1 MTLFDQDPVAM
12 GSKPTSVC
20 HVVALPYPGRGHIN
34 PMMNLCKL
42 LASKK
47 PDILITF
54 VVTEEWLGFIGP
66 EPKPANVRFA
76 AVPNVIPS
84 ELHRAKNFPAF
95 LEAVFTRLEAPVE
108 QLLDRLEL
116 PVEAIVADTYMLWAV
131 RVGKR
136 RNIPVATLWT
146 MSISV
151 FAVFHHFEM
160 LKQKGHFPV
169 DLSERG
175 EEEVDYIPGVA
186 KTRLADLP
194 TIFHGNG
201 RQVLGGALECIA
213 WASKADY
220 FLSTSFYELEFPV
233 LDALQSQS
241 QSQLSAP
248 VYCVGPTIPFFDGD
262 GDGDAAYLR
271 WLDSQPRGSVLYIS
285 LGSFL
290 SVSKV
295 QMEEMVAGV
304 RDSGVRFLWVA
315 RGETSLIG
323 KACEEDMGLV
333 VPWCEQLKVLCHP
346 SVGGFWTHSG
356 WNSTLEAIYAGVPM
370 LTCPIFWDQV
380 PNSKQITEDWKI
392 GLRVKKEEE
401 EGGGGGGGGN
411 ENLVTRQEIARLVR
425 KLMDVESDEGREM
438 RKRARELREACRRA
452 VAKDGSSDRNLD
464 AFISDISRAE

>member
-1 MTLFDQDPVAM
+1 MTLFDQDPIDM
-12 GSKPTSVC
+12 ESKQPTSVC

-42 LASKK
+42 LVSKK
-47 PDILITF
+47 PHILITF
-54 VVTEEWLGFIGP
+54 VVTEEWLGFIGS
-66 EPKPANVRFA
+66 EPKPANVRLA

-84 ELHRAKNFPAF
+84 ELHRAKNFPTF
-95 LEAVFTRLEAPVE
+95 LEAVFTKLEAPVE
-108 QLLDRLEL
+108 QLLDKLEL
-116 PVEAIVADTYMLWAV
+116 PVAAIIADTYMRWAV
-131 RVGKR
+131 RAGKQ

-146 MSISV
+146 MSVSV
-151 FAVFHHFEM
+151 FSLFHHFEM

-169 DLSERG
+169 DLSEGG
-175 EEEVDYIPGVA
+175 EQEVDYIPGLA
-186 KTRLADLP
+186 RTRLADLP

-201 RQVLGGALECIA
+201 LQVLDGALECIA

-220 FLSTSFYELEFPV
+220 FLSTSFYELESPV
-233 LDALQSQS
+233 VDALQSQ
-241 QSQLSAP
+241 LSASI
-248 VYCVGPTIPFFDGD
+248 YCVGPTVPFFDGD
-262 GDGDAAYLR
+262 GSVAYLR
-271 WLDSQPRGSVLYIS
+271 WLDSQPAGSVLYVS

-290 SVSKV
+290 SVSKA

-323 KACEEDMGLV
+323 SACEEDMGLV
-333 VPWCEQLKVLCHP
+333 VPWCEQLKVLCHT

-380 PNSKQITEDWKI
+380 PNSKQIAEDWKI
-392 GLRVKKEEE
+392 GLRVKKEE
-401 EGGGGGGGGN
+401 GGGGGGGGGGGA
-411 ENLVTRQEIARLVR
+411 ENLVTRQEIAGLVR

-438 RKRARELREACRRA
+438 RNRARELREACRGA
-452 VAKDGSSDRNLD
+452 VARGGSSDRNMD
-464 AFISDISRAE
+464 AFISDISRAQ

>member
-1 MTLFDQDPVAM
+1 M
-12 GSKPTSVC
+12 GLKPTSVC

-34 PMMNLCKL
+34 PMMNVCKL
-42 LASKK
+42 LVSKK

-54 VVTEEWLGFIGP
+54 VVTEEWLGFIGCN
-66 EPKPANVRFA
+66 PKPANVHFA

-95 LEAVFTRLEAPVE
+95 LEAVFTKLEAPVE

-116 PVEAIVADTYMLWAV
+116 PVAAIIADTYMLWAV

-146 MSISV
+146 MSASV
-151 FAVFHHFEM
+151 FSVLHHFEM
-160 LKQKGHFPV
+160 LQQKGHFPV

-175 EEEVDYIPGVA
+175 DEEVDYIPGVA

-194 TIFHGNG
+194 TIFFGNG
-201 RQVLGGALECIA
+201 RQLLGAVRECIA
-213 WASKADY
+213 WVSKADY
-220 FLSTSFYELEFPV
+220 FLSTSFYELESLA
-233 LDALQSQS
+233 LDAI

-248 VYCVGPTIPFFDGD
+248 AYCVGPAIPFLDGD
-262 GDGDAAYLR
+262 GAGDAAYLR
-271 WLDSQPRGSVLYIS
+271 WLDAQPGGSVLYVS

-290 SVSKV
+290 SASEA

-304 RDSGVRFLWVA
+304 QDSGVRFLRVA
-315 RGETSLIG
+315 RGETSPMES
-323 KACEEDMGLV
+323 AREEGMGLV

-346 SVGGFWTHSG
+346 SVGGFWTHCG

-370 LTCPIFWDQV
+370 LTCPLFMDQV
-380 PNSKQITEDWKI
+380 PNSKQIAEDWKI
-392 GLRVKKEEE
+392 GLRVNKEA
-401 EGGGGGGGGN
+401 GGGGA

-425 KLMDVESDEGREM
+425 KLMDVESGEGREM

-452 VAKDGSSDRNLD
+452 TARGGSSDRNLD
-464 AFISDISRAE
+464 AFIGDISRGPSEIHFE